1 MLMDSIP
8 SPKDTTWQ
16 AGLKKK
22 TLTICCSQET
32 HLTDRNK
39 HCFSVKG
46 WKKIYKVN
54 VPPKQTEV
62 AILLSD
68 KVDFKPKLVRRDKEG
83 HFILIKGAIPQG
95 EITMVN
101 ICAPNIGAP
110 SFIKYALLDLQTQ
123 MNPNTL
129 VLEHFSTPLLSMDRS
144 SRHKIYKE
152 NQ

>member
-1 MLMDSIP
+1 LANWI
-8 SPKDTTWQ
+8 
-16 AGLKKK
+16 KKED
-22 TLTICCSQET
+22 LRICCSQET
-32 HLTDRNK
+32 HITDRNK

-54 VPPKQTEV
+54 VPSKQTEV

-95 EITMVN
+95 EITKVN
-101 ICAPNIGAP
+101 ICAPNVGAP

-123 MNPNTL
+123 MDTNTL
-129 VLEHFSTPLLSMDRS
+129 VMEHFSTPLLSKDKS